1 MVYKTMKYT
10 HTKHN
15 LRIRCGER
23 IRSVMSLV
31 CKMISLK
38 NIIELRFLYIQFV
51 YLSSIIIEIIV
62 VLYSISRSMC
72 LSHFFIFFL
81 LLLQTSKK

>member
-1 MVYKTMKYT
+1 MKDTHT

-15 LRIRCGER
+15 LQIRCGER

-38 NIIELRFLYIQFV
+38 NIELRFLYIFN
-51 YLSSIIIEIIV
+51 LN
-62 VLYSISRSMC
+62 LYQ
-72 LSHFFIFFL
+72 L
-81 LLLQTSKK
+81 LLVCYNNNNINASFF